1 MYLMECRIC
10 CIQYIGKLETEFNI
24 RLNNRRKDVSRQN
37 ASQADQHFK
46 LPNHNFNQ
54 NARFTLIEQQD
65 NMRIDKDLAT
75 LRLKKRED
83 FWIETLKT
91 LHRYGLNAELNLPNQ

>member
-1 MYLMECRIC
+1 MECTIC
-10 CIQYIGKLETEFNI
+10 RIQYIGKSETKFNI
-24 RLNNRRKDVSRQN
+24 RLNNHCKDVNRQN
-37 ASQADQHFK
+37 APRADQHFK
-46 LPNHNFNQ
+46 LPDHNFNQ
-54 NARFTLIEQQD
+54 HARFTLIEQLD

-91 LHRYGLNAELNLPNQ
+91 LHPYGLNAELNFTNQ